1 MQVSSSLLLMLTS
14 AIHFT
19 RPPQRQLTP
28 EQQAAV
34 QAQQAATR
42 EEHQRTMRLLGITQL
57 RPGANS
63 SNPQAPNH
71 ANYDESKVKA
81 YPPLPDPLVL
91 KK

>member
-42 EEHQRTMRLLGITQL
+42 EEHQRTNCSALQ
-57 RPGANS
+57 
-63 SNPQAPNH
+63 
-71 ANYDESKVKA
+71 D
-81 YPPLPDPLVL
+81 
-91 KK
+91 